1 MAWQKKNKEPR
12 GSGEAPGQVIQ
23 KDDHENR
30 YIISR
35 KTGVCK
41 GGCVPWSVKTYS
53 RPGRPP
59 T

>member
-1 MAWQKKNKEPR
+1 MAIYQTSGKNKEPR
-12 GSGEAPGQVIQ
+12 GSEEAPGQVIQ

-41 GGCVPWSVKTYS
+41 GGVS
-53 RPGRPP
+53 RGP
-59 T
+59 